1 MSFQLNNQNNHRK
14 RPIISDINIT
24 PFVDV
29 LLVLLIIFM
38 VAAPMMTSSIEVDLP
53 SGVDNH
59 DEEKDKAIMV
69 SLKKDGSIFV
79 EDEICKI
86 NLMGAFLGKATNK
99 NFNHKIY
106 IRADQDLDYGNVMKI
121 VQKIN
126 ELGFTSVSLATEITQ

>member
-53 SGVDNH
+53 SGVDNN

-79 EDEICKI
+79 ADEICKI
-86 NLMGAFLGKATNK
+86 NFMGEFLNKATNK

-106 IRADQDLDYGNVMKI
+106 IRADQDLDYGNVMEI